1 MCKNPEKTVS
11 HNSIVVNVFPFLN
24 DKMRHPNVFPFLN
37 DKMRHPDSII
47 QKPLDIYE
55 NIKGAHEI
63 GGGGNSRLFIRGFI
77 QHYAICYYLIIIV
90 YDMNSIYFNFYT

>member
-55 NIKGAHEI
+55 NIKGAQEI
-63 GGGGNSRLFIRGFI
+63 GGGGEILV
-77 QHYAICYYLIIIV
+77 CL
-90 YDMNSIYFNFYT
+90 